1 MDSNNMNNIDT
12 YNNGGGQVKVGE
24 NNSGV
29 YVGDALVT
37 GVKFD
42 IKQLLNNITSD
53 PNYNNVS
60 DNVPRILI
68 INLSDNSDTVLYRD
82 SRETRIPAQHIEWYS
97 FAPGTTVSYVN
108 EGDTPLQVFQE
119 TYLTDSNSYTI
130 AYHKLTARSGN
141 IIIDNEF
148 DVNGYQLLT
157 CIVMNAQ

>member
-1 MDSNNMNNIDT
+1 M
-12 YNNGGGQVKVGE
+12 GGGQVKVGE

-29 YVGDALVT
+29 YVGDALVA

-42 IKQLLNNITSD
+42 IKQLLSNITSD

-68 INLSDNSDTVLYRD
+68 VNLSDSSETVLYRN
-82 SRETRIPAQHIEWYS
+82 EVQTKIPAQHIEWYS
-97 FAPGTTVSYVN
+97 FNLGTTVSYVN
-108 EGDTPLQVFQE
+108 EGDTSLQVFQE
-119 TYLTDSNSYTI
+119 TYLTDGNSYTVT
-130 AYHKLTARSGN
+130 YHKLVARSGN

-157 CIVMNAQ
+157 CIVMNDNN

>member
-1 MDSNNMNNIDT
+1 MNNIDT

-29 YVGDALVT
+29 YVGDTLVA

-42 IKQLLNNITSD
+42 IKQLLNNITIPD
-53 PNYNNVS
+53 DYNNVS

-82 SRETRIPAQHIEWYS
+82 SQETRIPAQHIEWYS
-97 FAPGTTVSYVN
+97 FAPGATVSYVN

-119 TYLTDSNSYTI
+119 TYLTDGNSYTI
-130 AYHKLTARSGN
+130 TYHKLTSRSGN

-157 CIVMNAQ
+157 CILMNDN